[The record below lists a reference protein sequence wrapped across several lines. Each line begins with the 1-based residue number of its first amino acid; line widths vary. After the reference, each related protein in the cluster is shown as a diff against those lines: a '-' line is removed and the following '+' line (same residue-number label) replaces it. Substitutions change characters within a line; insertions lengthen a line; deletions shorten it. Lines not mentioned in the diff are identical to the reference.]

1 MRGNHSDI
9 IPGWRRYVWD
19 RFADLARRV
28 ICWPYSMRQKWGSK
42 MMNRKRVEKLQ
53 IKMKE
58 LDLDGFL
65 VTSKENRQY
74 LTGFTGTF
82 GWVLVTQ
89 SNVYLMTDFRYIE
102 QAQKQAVGCKL
113 VQFRQYAPV
122 VTLRMLMEDL
132 EVVTLGIES
141 DRMTV
146 DEFELL
152 ANQVRRKAITLL
164 KGFVEEIR
172 QVKDEE
178 EIALLARAEEIG
190 DEAFSHVL
198 TLIQPGMTEREIAME
213 LEFQMRRS
221 GASGVSFD
229 TIVASG
235 KRSSMPH
242 GVASD
247 KKVEI
252 GDFITMDF
260 GCVYQGYCSD
270 MTRTIA
276 LGKVDEKQETVYNLV
291 RKAQEA
297 SLQAIKAGV
306 TGKMIHAVAQNVFQE
321 AGYGPFFGHGLGHSV
336 GLEIHEEPRFSPR
349 EEAIIPENTVISVEP
364 GLYLPNWGGVRI
376 EDLVVVKKDGYIN
389 LTHSPKELIIL

>member
-1 MRGNHSDI
+1 
-9 IPGWRRYVWD
+9 
-19 RFADLARRV
+19 
-28 ICWPYSMRQKWGSK
+28 
-42 MMNRKRVEKLQ
+42 MMKRERIEKLQ
-53 IKMKE
+53 TKMKA

-89 SNVYLMTDFRYIE
+89 SSVYLMTDFRYIE
-102 QAQKQAVGCKL
+102 QAQQQARGCKL

-141 DRMTV
+141 DRCTV
-146 DEFELL
+146 EEFDLL
-152 ANQVRRKAITLL
+152 ANQVRRKAITPL
-164 KGFVEEIR
+164 KGFVEELR
-172 QVKDEE
+172 QIKDED
-178 EIALLARAEEIG
+178 EIATIGRAEE
-190 DEAFSHVL
+190 AFAHVL
-198 TLIQPGMTEREIAME
+198 KLIKPGMTEKEIAME

-247 KKVEI
+247 KKVEV
-252 GDFITMDF
+252 GDFITMDY

-291 RKAQEA
+291 RKAQEDA
-297 SLQAIKAGV
+297 LQAIKAGV
-306 TGKMIHAVAQNVFQE
+306 TGSEIHAMAQNVFQD

-349 EEAIIPENTVISVEP
+349 AEEVIQENTVISVEP

-376 EDLVVVKKDGYIN
+376 EDLVVVKKDGCIN

>member
-1 MRGNHSDI
+1 
-9 IPGWRRYVWD
+9 
-19 RFADLARRV
+19 
-28 ICWPYSMRQKWGSK
+28 
-42 MMNRKRVEKLQ
+42 MMKRERIEKLQ
-53 IKMKE
+53 TKMKA

-89 SNVYLMTDFRYIE
+89 SSVYLMTDFRYIE
-102 QAQKQAVGCKL
+102 QAQQQARGCKL

-141 DRMTV
+141 DRCTV
-146 DEFELL
+146 EEFDLL
-152 ANQVRRKAITLL
+152 ANQVRRKAITPL
-164 KGFVEEIR
+164 KGFVEELR
-172 QVKDEE
+172 QIKDED
-178 EIALLARAEEIG
+178 EIATIGRAEEIG
-190 DEAFSHVL
+190 DEAFAHVL
-198 TLIQPGMTEREIAME
+198 KLIKPGMTEKEIAME

-247 KKVEI
+247 KKVEV
-252 GDFITMDF
+252 GDFITMDY

-291 RKAQEA
+291 RKAQEDA
-297 SLQAIKAGV
+297 LQAIKAGV
-306 TGKMIHAVAQNVFQE
+306 TGSEIHAMAQNVFQD

-349 EEAIIPENTVISVEP
+349 AEEIIQENTVISVEP

-376 EDLVVVKKDGYIN
+376 EDLEKIKKDGCIN

>member
-1 MRGNHSDI
+1 
-9 IPGWRRYVWD
+9 
-19 RFADLARRV
+19 
-28 ICWPYSMRQKWGSK
+28 
-42 MMNRKRVEKLQ
+42 MMKRERIEKLQ
-53 IKMKE
+53 TKMKA

-89 SNVYLMTDFRYIE
+89 SSVYLMTDFRYIE
-102 QAQKQAVGCKL
+102 QAQQQARGCKL

-141 DRMTV
+141 DRCTV
-146 DEFELL
+146 EEFDLL
-152 ANQVRRKAITLL
+152 ANQVRRKAITPL
-164 KGFVEEIR
+164 KGFVEELR
-172 QVKDEE
+172 QIKDED
-178 EIALLARAEEIG
+178 EIATIGRAEEIG
-190 DEAFSHVL
+190 DEAFAHVL
-198 TLIQPGMTEREIAME
+198 KLIKPGMTEKEIAME

-247 KKVEI
+247 KKVEV
-252 GDFITMDF
+252 GDFITMDY

-270 MTRTIA
+270 MTRTI
-276 LGKVDEKQETVYNLV
+276 
-291 RKAQEA
+291 
-297 SLQAIKAGV
+297 
-306 TGKMIHAVAQNVFQE
+306 
-321 AGYGPFFGHGLGHSV
+321 
-336 GLEIHEEPRFSPR
+336 EIGRAH
-349 EEAIIPENTVISVEP
+349 V
-364 GLYLPNWGGVRI
+364 
-376 EDLVVVKKDGYIN
+376 
-389 LTHSPKELIIL
+389 

>member
-1 MRGNHSDI
+1 MNTKRI
-9 IPGWRRYVWD
+9 
-19 RFADLARRV
+19 
-28 ICWPYSMRQKWGSK
+28 QKIQ
-42 MMNRKRVEKLQ
+42 E
-53 IKMKE
+53 KMKA

-89 SNVYLMTDFRYIE
+89 SDVYLMTDFRYLE
-102 QAQKQAVGCKL
+102 QAQTQAKGCKL
-113 VQFRQYAPV
+113 VRFQYYAPA
-122 VTLRMLMEDL
+122 VTLRMLMEEL

-141 DRMTV
+141 DRITLA
-146 DEFELL
+146 EFEDLT
-152 ANQVRRKAITLL
+152 AQIRRKAITPL
-164 KGFVEEIR
+164 KGFVDEIR
-172 QVKDEE
+172 RVKDES
-178 EIALLARAEEIG
+178 EIALLAQAEKIS

-213 LEFQMRRS
+213 LEFQMRRL

-242 GVASD
+242 GVATD
-247 KKVEI
+247 KKVEV

-270 MTRTIA
+270 ITRTIA
-276 LGKVDEKQETVYNLV
+276 LGKVDKKQETVYNLV
-291 RKAQEA
+291 RKAQEDA
-297 SLQAIKAGV
+297 LKAIQAGV
-306 TGKMIHAVAQNVFQE
+306 TGKDIQAVAQKVFQD
-321 AGYGPFFGHGLGHSV
+321 AGYGSFFGHGLGHSV
-336 GLEIHEEPRFSPR
+336 GLEIHEEPRFSPKA
-349 EEAIIPENTVISVEP
+349 EEAIPENTVITVEP

-376 EDLVVVKKDGYIN
+376 EDLIVVKKDGYIN

>member
-1 MRGNHSDI
+1 MRE
-9 IPGWRRYVWD
+9 
-19 RFADLARRV
+19 
-28 ICWPYSMRQKWGSK
+28 
-42 MMNRKRVEKLQ
+42 KRIEKLRK
-53 IKMKE
+53 KMAA

-82 GWVLVTQ
+82 GWVLVTAG
-89 SNVYLMTDFRYIE
+89 NVYLLTDFRYIE
-102 QAQKQAVGCKL
+102 QARQQAPGCKL
-113 VQFRQYAPV
+113 VQFKHYAPV
-122 VTLRMLMEDL
+122 VTLRMLMEEL

-141 DRMTV
+141 DRCTV

-152 ANQVRRKAITLL
+152 ANQVRRKAITPL

-172 QVKDEE
+172 QIKDEE
-178 EIALLARAEEIG
+178 EIALIARAEEIG
-190 DEAFSHVL
+190 DEAFQHVL
-198 TLIQPGMTEREIAME
+198 KLIKPGMTELEIAME
-213 LEFQMRRS
+213 LEFQMRRC

-242 GVASD
+242 GVASS
-247 KKVEI
+247 KKVEA

-260 GCVYQGYCSD
+260 GCMYQGYCSD

-291 RKAQEA
+291 RKAQEDA
-297 SLQAIKAGV
+297 LQAIRAGV
-306 TGKMIHAVAQNVFQE
+306 AGKEIHAVAQNVFQD

-336 GLEIHEEPRFSPR
+336 GLEIHEEPRFSPKA
-349 EEAIIPENTVISVEP
+349 EEIIQENMVITVEP
-364 GLYLPNWGGVRI
+364 GLYLSNWGGVRI
-376 EDLVVVKKDGYIN
+376 EDLVVVKKDGCIN

>member
-1 MRGNHSDI
+1 
-9 IPGWRRYVWD
+9 
-19 RFADLARRV
+19 
-28 ICWPYSMRQKWGSK
+28 
-42 MMNRKRVEKLQ
+42 MMKRERIEKLQ
-53 IKMKE
+53 TKMKA

-89 SNVYLMTDFRYIE
+89 SSVYLMTDFRYIE
-102 QAQKQAVGCKL
+102 QAQQQARGCKL

-141 DRMTV
+141 TV
-146 DEFELL
+146 EEFDLL
-152 ANQVRRKAITLL
+152 ANQVRRKAITPL
-164 KGFVEEIR
+164 KGFVEELR
-172 QVKDEE
+172 QIKDED
-178 EIALLARAEEIG
+178 EIATIGRAEEIG
-190 DEAFSHVL
+190 DEAFAHVL
-198 TLIQPGMTEREIAME
+198 KLIKPGMTEKEIAME

-247 KKVEI
+247 KKVEV
-252 GDFITMDF
+252 GDFITMDY

-291 RKAQEA
+291 RKAQEDA
-297 SLQAIKAGV
+297 LQAIKAGV
-306 TGKMIHAVAQNVFQE
+306 TGSEIHAMAQNVFQD

-349 EEAIIPENTVISVEP
+349 AEEVIQENTVISVEP

-376 EDLVVVKKDGYIN
+376 EDLVVVKKDGCIN

>member
-1 MRGNHSDI
+1 
-9 IPGWRRYVWD
+9 
-19 RFADLARRV
+19 
-28 ICWPYSMRQKWGSK
+28 
-42 MMNRKRVEKLQ
+42 MNYNRIEKLRA
-53 IKMKE
+53 KMKQM
-58 LDLDGFL
+58 DMDGFL

-89 SNVYLMTDFRYIE
+89 SNVYLMTDFRYTE
-102 QAQKQAVGCKL
+102 QAAKQAAGCKL
-113 VQFRQYAPV
+113 VQFRQYTPE
-122 VTLRMLMEDL
+122 VTLRMLMEDI

-141 DRMTV
+141 DRTTV
-146 DEFELL
+146 DQFELL
-152 ANQVRRKAITLL
+152 ANQVRRKAIMPV

-172 QVKDEE
+172 RVKDEE
-178 EIALLARAEEIG
+178 ELKLMARAEEIG
-190 DEAFSHVL
+190 DEAFAHVL
-198 TLIQPGMTEREIAME
+198 KLIKPGMTEREIAME

-242 GVASD
+242 GVATD
-247 KKVEI
+247 KPVEV

-270 MTRTIA
+270 MTRTIV

-291 RKAQEA
+291 RTAQESA
-297 SLQAIKAGV
+297 LQAIHAGV
-306 TGKMIHAVAQNVFQE
+306 TGEEIHAVAQNVFQE

-349 EEAIIPENTVISVEP
+349 IKDIIPANTVISVEP

-376 EDLVVVKKDGYIN
+376 EDLVVVTDDGYVN

>member
-1 MRGNHSDI
+1 
-9 IPGWRRYVWD
+9 
-19 RFADLARRV
+19 
-28 ICWPYSMRQKWGSK
+28 
-42 MMNRKRVEKLQ
+42 
-53 IKMKE
+53 MKE

-65 VTSKENRQY
+65 TTSKENRQY

-89 SNVYLMTDFRYIE
+89 QNVYLLTDFRYIE
-102 QAQKQAVGCKL
+102 QAQQQAKGCKL
-113 VQFRQYAPV
+113 VQFKQYAPV

-141 DRMTV
+141 DRCTV
-146 DEFELL
+146 EEYDLL
-152 ANQVRRKAITLL
+152 ANQVRRKAITPL
-164 KGFVEEIR
+164 KGFIEEVRRI
-172 QVKDEE
+172 KDEE
-178 EIALLARAEEIG
+178 EIALIAQAEKIS
-190 DEAFSHVL
+190 DMAFQHVL
-198 TLIQPGMTEREIAME
+198 TLIQPGMTEQEIAME
-213 LEFQMRRS
+213 LEFQMRRD
-221 GASGVSFD
+221 GASGISFD

-242 GVASD
+242 GVASG

-260 GCVYQGYCSD
+260 GCIYQGYCSD
-270 MTRTIA
+270 ITRTIA

-291 RKAQEA
+291 RKAQEDA
-297 SLQAIKAGV
+297 LQAIKAGV
-306 TGKMIHAVAQNVFQE
+306 TGKEIHAVAQNVFQD

-349 EEAIIPENTVISVEP
+349 EEGVIHENTVITVEP

-376 EDLVVVKKDGYIN
+376 EDLVVVKKDGCIN

>member
-1 MRGNHSDI
+1 
-9 IPGWRRYVWD
+9 
-19 RFADLARRV
+19 
-28 ICWPYSMRQKWGSK
+28 MRQK
-42 MMNRKRVEKLQ
+42 RIEKLRK
-53 IKMKE
+53 KMKA

-82 GWVLVTQ
+82 GWVLVTH
-89 SNVYLMTDFRYIE
+89 SHVCLLTDFRYIE
-102 QAQKQAVGCKL
+102 QAQQQAPECKL
-113 VQFRQYAPV
+113 VQFRHYAPV
-122 VTLRMLMEDL
+122 VTLRMLMEDM

-141 DRMTV
+141 DRCTV
-146 DEFELL
+146 DEFERL
-152 ANQVRRKAITLL
+152 ANQVRRKAITPL

-172 QVKDEE
+172 QIKDEE
-178 EIALLARAEEIG
+178 EIAQIARAEAIG
-190 DEAFSHVL
+190 DEAFLHVL
-198 TLIQPGMTEREIAME
+198 KLIKPGMTELEIAME

-242 GVASD
+242 GVASA
-247 KKVEI
+247 KKVEA

-260 GCVYQGYCSD
+260 GCMYQGYCSD

-291 RKAQEA
+291 RKAQEDA
-297 SLQAIKAGV
+297 LQAIKAGV
-306 TGKMIHAVAQNVFQE
+306 TGKEIHAVAQNVFQD

-336 GLEIHEEPRFSPR
+336 GLEIHEEPRFSPKA
-349 EEAIIPENTVISVEP
+349 EEIIQENMVITVEP
-364 GLYLPNWGGVRI
+364 GLYLSNWGGVRI
-376 EDLVVVKKDGYIN
+376 EDLVVVKKDGCIN

>member
-1 MRGNHSDI
+1 M
-9 IPGWRRYVWD
+9 
-19 RFADLARRV
+19 
-28 ICWPYSMRQKWGSK
+28 KW
-42 MMNRKRVEKLQ
+42 KRIEKIQ
-53 IKMKE
+53 AKMKD

-102 QAQKQAVGCKL
+102 QAQQQARGCKL
-113 VQFRQYAPV
+113 VQFQHHAPV

-132 EVVTLGIES
+132 EVITLGIES
-141 DRMTV
+141 DRITV
-146 DEFELL
+146 EEFELL
-152 ANQVRRKAITLL
+152 ANQVRRKAITPL
-164 KGFVEEIR
+164 KGFVDEIR
-172 QVKDEE
+172 RVKDDD
-178 EIALLARAEEIG
+178 EIALLARAEEIS
-190 DEAFSHVL
+190 DEAFAHVL
-198 TLIQPGMTEREIAME
+198 KVIKPGMTEREIAME

-221 GASGVSFD
+221 GASGVSFE

-242 GVASD
+242 GVATD
-247 KKVEI
+247 KKVEV

-270 MTRTIA
+270 ITRTIA

-291 RKAQEA
+291 RKAQEDA
-297 SLQAIKAGV
+297 LQAIRAGV
-306 TGKMIHAVAQNVFQE
+306 TGKEIQAVAQNVFQD
-321 AGYGPFFGHGLGHSV
+321 AGYGSFFGHGLGHSV
-336 GLEIHEEPRFSPR
+336 GLEIHEEPRFSPKA
-349 EEAIIPENTVISVEP
+349 EEVIPENTVITVEP

-376 EDLVVVKKDGYIN
+376 EDLVVVKKDGCIN

>member
-1 MRGNHSDI
+1 
-9 IPGWRRYVWD
+9 
-19 RFADLARRV
+19 
-28 ICWPYSMRQKWGSK
+28 MRQK
-42 MMNRKRVEKLQ
+42 RIEKLRK
-53 IKMKE
+53 KMKA

-82 GWVLVTQ
+82 GWVLVTH
-89 SNVYLMTDFRYIE
+89 SNVCLLTDFRYIE
-102 QAQKQAVGCKL
+102 QAQQQAPECKL
-113 VQFRQYAPV
+113 VQFKHYAPV
-122 VTLRMLMEDL
+122 VTLRMLMEDM

-141 DRMTV
+141 DRCTV
-146 DEFELL
+146 DEFERL
-152 ANQVRRKAITLL
+152 ANQVRRKAITPL

-172 QVKDEE
+172 QIKDEE
-178 EIALLARAEEIG
+178 EIAQIARAEAIG
-190 DEAFSHVL
+190 DEAFLHVL
-198 TLIQPGMTEREIAME
+198 KLIKLGMTELEIAME

-242 GVASD
+242 GVASA
-247 KKVEI
+247 KKVEA

-260 GCVYQGYCSD
+260 GCMYQGYCSD

-291 RKAQEA
+291 RKAQEDA
-297 SLQAIKAGV
+297 LQAIKAGV
-306 TGKMIHAVAQNVFQE
+306 TGKEIHAVAQNVFQD

-336 GLEIHEEPRFSPR
+336 GLEIHEEPRFSPKA
-349 EEAIIPENTVISVEP
+349 EEIIQENMVITVEP
-364 GLYLPNWGGVRI
+364 GLYLSNWGGVRI
-376 EDLVVVKKDGYIN
+376 EDLVVVKKDGCIN

>member
-1 MRGNHSDI
+1 
-9 IPGWRRYVWD
+9 
-19 RFADLARRV
+19 
-28 ICWPYSMRQKWGSK
+28 
-42 MMNRKRVEKLQ
+42 
-53 IKMKE
+53 
-58 LDLDGFL
+58 
-65 VTSKENRQY
+65 
-74 LTGFTGTF
+74 
-82 GWVLVTQ
+82 
-89 SNVYLMTDFRYIE
+89 
-102 QAQKQAVGCKL
+102 
-113 VQFRQYAPV
+113 
-122 VTLRMLMEDL
+122 MEEL

-141 DRMTV
+141 DRTTV

-152 ANQVRRKAITLL
+152 ANQVRRKAITPL

-190 DEAFSHVL
+190 DEAFAHVL
-198 TLIQPGMTEREIAME
+198 KLIKPGMTEREIAME

-247 KKVEI
+247 KKVEV
-252 GDFITMDF
+252 GDFITMDY

-276 LGKVDEKQETVYNLV
+276 LGNVDEKQETVYNLV
-291 RKAQEA
+291 RKAQEDA
-297 SLQAIKAGV
+297 LQAIKAGV
-306 TGKMIHAVAQNVFQE
+306 TGKEIHAVAQAVFQD

-349 EEAIIPENTVISVEP
+349 EENTIPENTVISVEP

>member
-1 MRGNHSDI
+1 MIN
-9 IPGWRRYVWD
+9 
-19 RFADLARRV
+19 
-28 ICWPYSMRQKWGSK
+28 QK
-42 MMNRKRVEKLQ
+42 RIEKLQ
-53 IKMKE
+53 KKMKA

-65 VTSKENRQY
+65 TTAKENRQY

-89 SNVYLMTDFRYIE
+89 RDVYLMTDFRYIE
-102 QAQKQAVGCKL
+102 QAQQQAAGCKL

-122 VTLRMLMEDL
+122 VTLRMLMEEL

-141 DRMTV
+141 DRCAME
-146 DEFELL
+146 DYDKLCH
-152 ANQVRRKAITLL
+152 QIRPKAIKPL

-172 QVKDEE
+172 RVKDED
-178 EIALLARAEEIG
+178 EIAMIAKAEAIG
-190 DEAFSHVL
+190 DDAFAHVL
-198 TLIQPGMTEREIAME
+198 KLIQPGMTELEIAIE

-242 GVASD
+242 GVAST
-247 KKVEI
+247 KKVEV
-252 GDFITMDF
+252 GDFITMDY

-291 RKAQEA
+291 RQAQEA
-297 SLQAIKAGV
+297 ALQAIRAGV
-306 TGKMIHAVAQNVFQE
+306 TGQEIHAVAQNVFQD

-349 EEAIIPENTVISVEP
+349 VEEEIPENTVISVEP
-364 GLYLPNWGGVRI
+364 GLYLPRWGGVRI

-389 LTHSPKELIIL
+389 LTHSPKDLIIL